1 MKSHVFLLRQSI
13 CSLQDEYVSEINTKI
28 PLSEPLSP
36 HISVSSIPL
45 PTNYKTISKD
55 ADECN
60 KPLTKTK
67 TVQDDSLSIAKDG
80 SNNNNSPKNLDEDH
94 DSSSKICVEI
104 NPFCFFFLSGFF
116 HEHSRFTGHQGKG
129 EADSLNPLYHFHP
142 LHRHLDISRTITAKS
157 STLSEIYADSVVKDL
172 LVRPEEWVKC
182 FSNYITFKI

>member
-36 HISVSSIPL
+36 HISVSSISL

-55 ADECN
+55 AGECN

-80 SNNNNSPKNLDEDH
+80 SNNNDSPKNLDEDH
-94 DSSSKICVEI
+94 DSSSKICEEI
-104 NPFCFFFLSGFF
+104 NPFSVFFFFLSGFF

-129 EADSLNPLYHFHP
+129 KADSLNPLYHFYP
-142 LHRHLDISRTITAKS
+142 LHRHLDISRTITAES
-157 STLSEIYADSVVKDL
+157 SALSEIYADSVVKDL
-172 LVRPEEWVKC
+172 LARPEEWVK
-182 FSNYITFKI
+182 